1 MRSLSFSHQ
10 RTLQSLAMVGV
21 PDLYH
26 HGKEGKLYVGRSSSS
41 GEDAVKQEMK
51 KH

>member
-10 RTLQSLAMVGV
+10 RTLHALAVVGV

-26 HGKEGKLYVGRSSSS
+26 QGKEGKLYVGRSSGS
-41 GEDAVKQEMK
+41 EDAVKQENE
-51 KH
+51 